1 MLETQYKREVEDK
14 LEELKLT
21 IQGVAIN
28 MRMQSELIS
37 KKTIESQDKVDCSIA
52 ALQLMAS

>member
-21 IQGVAIN
+21 IQGVAMN

-37 KKTIESQDKVDCSIA
+37 KKTIDS
-52 ALQLMAS
+52 

>member
-1 MLETQYKREVEDK
+1 MLETQYRREVEDK

-21 IQGVAIN
+21 IKGVAIN

-37 KKTIESQDKVDCSIA
+37 KKTIDS
-52 ALQLMAS
+52 